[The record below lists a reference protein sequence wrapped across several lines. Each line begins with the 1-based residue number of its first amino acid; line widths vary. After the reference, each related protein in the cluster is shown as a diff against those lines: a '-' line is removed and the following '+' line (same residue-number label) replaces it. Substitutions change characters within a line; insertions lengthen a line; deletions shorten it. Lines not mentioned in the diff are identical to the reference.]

1 MSESVNKLFVEVLKE
16 LNDAELQ
23 ESDEDDMDD
32 EPTEAA

>member
-23 ESDEDDMDD
+23 ESDEDDRDD